1 MDNDI
6 PTINPNNEEPSKD
19 EGTSNPNPKPKV
31 LVIMG
36 ATGAGKS
43 RLAVDLASY
52 FPIEIINA
60 DSMQV
65 YQGLDVLTNKVP
77 HRDRKGV
84 PHHLLGTISPYVEF
98 TAKDF
103 RDTAVPQFADLSEL
117 PTENFE
123 THKGFCE
130 GIHLDLPIVIGIVFV
145 TFPWAAAHLIPYPST
160 PCKSSI
166 GLIDYL
172 VFYMHLIND
181 IVSHNC
187 IPVIVG
193 GTNYYIQALVS
204 PMLLDDSVKDM
215 DENCPDTGRQLVYKE
230 PDYDL
235 EFGRGAFSCSYD
247 CLKDLDPVAASRI
260 HPNDHRKT
268 NQYLNLYTRSGMLPS
283 KLLQGKTMEAFR
295 ILKSNYLA
303 LISLLGPW
311 LVVSVILYL
320 TTLLHV
326 AGQNWGRVDNF
337 RYNCCLICVDASLP
351 VLDQYVERRVDC
363 MVAAGLLKEV
373 YHIYSLN
380 ADYTRGLRQAIGVR
394 EFEDFLREYL
404 SERPNGREKDF
415 VDETDVWISTTMGD
429 DTCTDSKTAILSS
442 HNETRLK
449 LLLTEAINKVK
460 VNTRRLVRRQ
470 KRRLNRLQTLFGWD
484 IHYVD
489 ATESLLC
496 LSEDT
501 WTADVVGPSVEILR
515 SYFNEDRS
523 LLPDSDPRKLV
534 QRDLWTQYMCKACG
548 NRVLRGT
555 HEWEQHKQGRGHR
568 KRTSRLRKSGIV
580 CDEK

>member
-1 MDNDI
+1 MNQY
-6 PTINPNNEEPSKD
+6 NS
-19 EGTSNPNPKPKV
+19 S
-31 LVIMG
+31 
-36 ATGAGKS
+36 
-43 RLAVDLASY
+43 
-52 FPIEIINA
+52 
-60 DSMQV
+60 
-65 YQGLDVLTNKVP
+65 
-77 HRDRKGV
+77 
-84 PHHLLGTISPYVEF
+84 LLE
-98 TAKDF
+98 
-103 RDTAVPQFADLSEL
+103 
-117 PTENFE
+117 
-123 THKGFCE
+123 
-130 GIHLDLPIVIGIVFV
+130 
-145 TFPWAAAHLIPYPST
+145 
-160 PCKSSI
+160 
-166 GLIDYL
+166 
-172 VFYMHLIND
+172 
-181 IVSHNC
+181 
-187 IPVIVG
+187 
-193 GTNYYIQALVS
+193 ALVS

-215 DENCPDTGRQLVYKE
+215 DENCPDPGDKE
-230 PDYDL
+230 SDYDL
-235 EFGRGAFSCSYD
+235 ELGRGAFSCSYD

-260 HPNDHRKT
+260 HPNDHRKI

-283 KLLQGKTMEAFR
+283 RLLQGKTMEAFR

-303 LISLLGPW
+303 HRSLLGPW

-373 YHIYSLN
+373 YHIYNLN
-380 ADYTRGLRQAIGVR
+380 ADYTRGLRQAIGVQ

-429 DTCTDSKTAILSS
+429 DTCSDSKTAILSS
-442 HNETRLK
+442 SNESRLK

-470 KRRLNRLQTLFGWD
+470 KRRLNKLQTLFGWD

-489 ATESLLC
+489 ATKSLLC
-496 LSEDT
+496 MYCYFLSSFFFWHEKTSLRSVDLNQIGSLGLSEDT

-523 LLPDSDPRKLV
+523 LLPDSNPRKLI
-534 QRDLWTQYMCKACG
+534 QRDLWTQYMCKVGDYVQWIYLLCVYVTSVFLHNIVLCCQVIYIGLDVGLPLNCFNGRPVGIGCSEGHTSG
-548 NRVLRGT
+548 NNISKAVAIGKEHLGL
-555 HEWEQHKQGRGHR
+555 E
-568 KRTSRLRKSGIV
+568 SLV
-580 CDEK
+580 PFCDEE